1 MIDVTSRTVIPPAPP
16 CRRARRGRLVLHLA
30 VALPLLLA
38 PLGAA
43 AQQRDPRPRPPRAP
57 ADETPRGSS
66 GGADP
71 AAGPSGYRGALE
83 VLAGGSTAGAAEAL
97 LAASLTAEADPGSS
111 AARAAQ
117 RERMD
122 LLAELAGHDAD
133 ALLPVAVLHLHLFNI
148 HGARREYVAI
158 AGHAVLVERAARL
171 YAERAGGGGA
181 AVAADMLT
189 LLGAGL
195 VSSGLR
201 ADARR
206 ILGTALELAPEQP
219 EALLVLAADRE
230 RDGAYGEAVE
240 LLRRLVAVR
249 PEWLE
254 PRVRLA
260 VNLARTGAAD
270 EAAERFSALCEDAAG
285 GWAAVLACQELARLR
300 LAAGEPAAAARI
312 LAAAV
317 GRFPD
322 SERLRLAL
330 AYAVD
335 RGGDPAAARS
345 RIEELAARPAAGTE
359 TPRRRYNRGTD
370 PDPIVELS
378 ARLQAR
384 AAGGTAALRAVLEAM
399 AGEEG
404 EEGGKGDEA

>member
-1 MIDVTSRTVIPPAPP
+1 MPPAPP
-16 CRRARRGRLVLHLA
+16 LRRGRLLLHLA

-38 PLGAA
+38 PPSAA
-43 AQQRDPRPRPPRAP
+43 APQRDPRPRPPRAP
-57 ADETPRGSS
+57 TDEVPRGS
-66 GGADP
+66 GGGGS
-71 AAGPSGYRGALE
+71 AAGPAGYRGALE

-97 LAASLTAEADPGSS
+97 LASGLSSGVEPGSA
-111 AARAAQ
+111 AARVAE

-122 LLAELAGHDAD
+122 LLAQLAGRDAD
-133 ALLPVAVLHLHLFNI
+133 ALLPVAVLHLHLFNV
-148 HGARREYVAI
+148 HRARREYVAI

-171 YAERAGGGGA
+171 YAERSAGGSGA
-181 AVAADMLT
+181 AVAADTLT
-189 LLGAGL
+189 LLGAAL

-206 ILGTALELAPEQP
+206 ILAAALALAPEQA

-230 RDGAYGEAVE
+230 REGAYAEAVE

-260 VNLARTGAAD
+260 VNLARTGAAE
-270 EAAERFSALCEDAAG
+270 EAAERFAALCEDAAA
-285 GWAAVLACQELARLR
+285 GWAAVLSCQELARLR
-300 LAAGEPAAAARI
+300 LAAGEPAAAVRI
-312 LAAAV
+312 LRAAV
-317 GRFPD
+317 ERFPD

-345 RIEELAARPAAGTE
+345 RVEELAARPAAEGE

-370 PDPIVELS
+370 PDPLLALS

-384 AAGGTAALRAVLEAM
+384 AAAGTAALRTALETM
-399 AGEEG
+399 AGEEDEEGESG
-404 EEGGKGDEA
+404 EEA